1 MDCEDEL
8 NLLLQC
14 WIKDKEKEMNKN
26 EVNKEN
32 LLNISN
38 SYQTRIKNALKKCL
52 KSAVENHKPTKHI
65 NKGKG
70 KAFIIENNL

>member
-1 MDCEDEL
+1 MGCEDEL

-14 WIKDKEKEMNKN
+14 WIKDKEKEMNEN

-38 SYQTRIKNALKKCL
+38 
-52 KSAVENHKPTKHI
+52 P
-65 NKGKG
+65 
-70 KAFIIENNL
+70 